1 MIVVRG
7 NKRKDKMQNMDIQL
21 QDKLILWILGL
32 LFILAYGPYVEIV
45 VAGMVSL
52 TIACSVTAFS
62 INRYVYETML
72 IIYLVL
78 SLFFPEF
85 EAFAP
90 MLLYDIL
97 YFKMFPALGVY
108 LCLLVKIVYGL
119 LHFISK
125 NNSVSF
131 VVSAVFFILFSFLAY
146 VLGKRTS
153 KYLDMEVKL
162 KKVRD
167 DAIEQNIYMQD
178 RNDELTARQDYEIHL
193 ATLEERNRIAR
204 EIHDNVGHMITRAIL
219 MAAAINTMEKD
230 ENIKKNVEGLSATLN
245 DAMDSIRKSVHD
257 LHDDSINLEKAV
269 RDIVSEFRGFDIR
282 FDYIMGADI
291 PKEVKLCFIAVTKE
305 ALNNTAKHS
314 GGDSVSII
322 MCEQPGFYQ
331 LIISDNGVN
340 IPAEL
345 DGGIGI
351 INMKERVRKLGG
363 SFNINMS
370 NGFRINVSIMK
381 A

>member
-1 MIVVRG
+1 MG
-7 NKRKDKMQNMDIQL
+7 NMDMRL

-32 LFILAYGPYVEIV
+32 LFVVAYGPYVEIV
-45 VAGMVSL
+45 VAGMLSL
-52 TIACSVTAFS
+52 TIVCSVNAFS
-62 INRYVYETML
+62 VNRYVYEAMF

-78 SLFFPEF
+78 SFFFPEF
-85 EAFAP
+85 TAFVP

-108 LCLLVKIVYGL
+108 LCLIVKIIYGL

-125 NNSVSF
+125 DNSVSF
-131 VVSAVFFILFSFLAY
+131 VVSAVFFLLFSALSY

-153 KYLDMEVKL
+153 LYLDMEGKL

-219 MAAAINTMEKD
+219 MAGAISTMEKD
-230 ENIKKNVEGLSATLN
+230 ENIKKNVEGLSVTLN
-245 DAMDSIRKSVHD
+245 EAMDSLRKSVHD
-257 LHDDSINLEKAV
+257 LHDDSINLEGAV
-269 RDIVSEFRGFDIR
+269 RDIVSEFGGFDIR
-282 FDYIMGADI
+282 FDYSMGADI

-305 ALNNTAKHS
+305 ALNNTARHS
-314 GGDSVSII
+314 DGDSVNII

-331 LIISDNGVN
+331 LIIYDNGKN
-340 IPAEL
+340 IPARP

-363 SFNINMS
+363 SFNINTGD
-370 NGFRINVSIMK
+370 GFRINVSIMK
-381 A
+381 